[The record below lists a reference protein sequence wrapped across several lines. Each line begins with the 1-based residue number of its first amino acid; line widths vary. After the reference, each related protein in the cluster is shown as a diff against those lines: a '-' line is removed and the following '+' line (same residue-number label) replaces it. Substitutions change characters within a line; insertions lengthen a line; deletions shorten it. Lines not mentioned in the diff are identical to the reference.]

1 MLSTRKHFQWKNSQ
15 ETDCIEE
22 EDVCYEWTPQC
33 RPYMVPMIVVS
44 VILVIVS
51 SAALTVSAVERH
63 RRKMRRRR
71 EEFSVKA
78 GLRMHFQSLMGSRAG
93 KRML

>member
-1 MLSTRKHFQWKNSQ
+1 M
-15 ETDCIEE
+15 
-22 EDVCYEWTPQC
+22 CYEWTPQC
-33 RPYMVPMIVVS
+33 RPYMVPMIIIS

-93 KRML
+93 K